1 MLCSHVLIHADKQC
15 RKIGPCI
22 FVFSFWST
30 DHSKKY
36 FKFDRAEVLIFYS
49 TVGWKV
55 GRLEGLIVSYFS
67 VWIDRSAP
75 TDMHTDYRHPE
86 IQTTY
91 ASILPLHLQSSNN
104 KVEGRNSF
112 AESFAVLSTEK
123 ASVKVD
129 IALRCER
136 N

>member
-1 MLCSHVLIHADKQC
+1 MSKNRAMYFRIFILVDRPFQKILQLRLRRGFDVLQ
-15 RKIGPCI
+15 
-22 FVFSFWST
+22 
-30 DHSKKY
+30 Y
-36 FKFDRAEVLIFYS
+36 
-49 TVGWKV
+49 KV